1 MLYIRTKK
9 GWLEELQINLF
20 IKSCFELSDQ
30 MYNFIKRLKKD
41 QIKDLA
47 NILRYDSKAS
57 FESELISL
65 GYKGELIYKVVK

>member
-1 MLYIRTKK
+1 
-9 GWLEELQINLF
+9 
-20 IKSCFELSDQ
+20 

>member
-20 IKSCFELSDQ
+20 IKSCFSLSDQ

-41 QIKDLA
+41 QIRDLA
-47 NILRYDSKAS
+47 NILRYDSKVS
-57 FESELISL
+57 FESELINL
-65 GYKGELIYKVVK
+65 GYKGEFVYKIVA

>member
-20 IKSCFELSDQ
+20 IKSCFELSDS

-47 NILRYDSKAS
+47 NLLRYDSKAS
-57 FESELISL
+57 FEHELIQL
-65 GYKGELIYKVVK
+65 GYKGDFIYKIVE